1 LFSSLRRKTG
11 AFHLKITSRKG
22 FMQNNSNI
30 TGKKYPVNEKKNFP
44 VFLSKVNFKK
54 EYNLK

>member
-1 LFSSLRRKTG
+1 MFSSLRRKTG

-30 TGKKYPVNEKKNFP
+30 TGKNIQLMKRKTSLSSSRRLISKK
-44 VFLSKVNFKK
+44 SII
-54 EYNLK
+54 